1 MSNIPA
7 GKENGWKSI
16 KSGLLMLQMRW
27 TKGGCQEHKEIW
39 WQDKTVDNAVKVKRK
54 AWRQWKS

>member
-7 GKENGWKSI
+7 GVENGWKSI
-16 KSGLLMLQMRW
+16 KSGLLMLQMGW
-27 TKGGCQEHKEIW
+27 TQSGCQEHKKIW
-39 WQDKTVDNAVKVKRK
+39 WQDKTAHNAVKVKPK